1 MNTPRPVVAGGT
13 GASSA
18 SAALVNLGL
27 TATAAEINV
36 LDGVTASTAELN
48 TLDGVTASAAELNI
62 LDGATLSTTELNYV
76 DGVTSAIQTQ
86 LDAKQALNTNLTK
99 LAALVDPGELRVLAW
114 IETANEFGYIEV
126 PGRLLLQSVTASAS
140 ATMDFTFFDNAIY
153 RYYEFELENVK
164 PTTDGADLYVRTST
178 DGGSTYDAGASDY
191 GSAGIVYAAGG
202 AVTGLGSGAATHIP
216 LNPSAAGLGNAAG
229 ERGMTGTLKLSNA
242 GLAAQ
247 ARILFNGMYD
257 NQSNAMVWVSS
268 GGHRVADQD
277 TTALRFLMS
286 SGTIASGTIRMY
298 GLI

>member
-1 MNTPRPVVAGGT
+1 
-13 GASSA
+13 
-18 SAALVNLGL
+18 
-27 TATAAEINV
+27 V
-36 LDGVTASTAELN
+36 LDGATVTTAELI

-62 LDGATLSTTELNYV
+62 LDGATLTTTELNYV

-164 PTTDGADLYVRTST
+164 PTTDGDELFCRVST
-178 DGGSTYDAGASDY
+178 NGGSSYDNGASDY
-191 GSAGIVYAAGG
+191 AFSAHALGVGG
-202 AVTGLGSGAATHIP
+202 GLTGFGDSATTAIQ
-216 LNPSAAGLGNAAG
+216 LTTSLGNAAG
-229 ERGMTGTLKLSNA
+229 ERGVSGTVKVFLA
-242 GLAAQ
+242 GQ
-247 ARILFNGMYD
+247 AVQTRIKYELGYD
-257 NQSNAMVWVSS
+257 NQSTVMTVSY
-268 GGHRVADQD
+268 GHGVRRADQD
-277 TTALRFLMS
+277 TDAFRFLMT

-298 GLI
+298 GLP